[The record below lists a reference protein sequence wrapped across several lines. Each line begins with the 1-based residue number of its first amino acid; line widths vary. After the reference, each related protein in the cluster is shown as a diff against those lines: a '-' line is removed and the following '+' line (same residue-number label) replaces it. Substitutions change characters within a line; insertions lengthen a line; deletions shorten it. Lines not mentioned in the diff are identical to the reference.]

1 MSISFISSMKY
12 GAQMNM
18 SANTSLFTSA
28 SNSTT
33 LDLGGSDPTLE
44 LLKIE
49 GTLNA
54 AQAEA
59 LNKSLANKLNAVYK
73 PANIPVAAKF
83 NGGRN
88 TTAPQLID
96 YFNARTKNGA
106 KVYSDPEASFKLAVE
121 NFGNEESLQVIPSNG
136 MAVLTSTQISSSAS
150 AGYIDIGLIP
160 GKKNQ
165 YRASPGS
172 DSLQCIP
179 AFDKNGKTL
188 SCVVGGDFVIPI
200 CPGNVSTLLANPI
213 LSKTTRANNII
224 TTMRWHK

>member
-1 MSISFISSMKY
+1 MKY

-54 AQAEA
+54 AQVEA
-59 LNKSLANKLNAVYK
+59 LKKSLANKLNTVYK
-73 PANIPVAAKF
+73 PTNIPVAAKF

-96 YFNARTKNGA
+96 YINARTKNGA

-121 NFGNEESLQVIPSNG
+121 NFVNEKSLQVIPSNG
-136 MAVLTSTQISSSAS
+136 TAVLTSTQISSSAS
-150 AGYIDIGLIP
+150 TGYIDIGLIP
-160 GKKNQ
+160 GKNNQ

-200 CPGNVSTLLANPI
+200 CPGNVATLLANPI
-213 LSKTTRANNII
+213 LSKTTRTNNII

>member
-1 MSISFISSMKY
+1 MYFTQSSMKY
-12 GAQMNM
+12 GAQMNT

-54 AQAEA
+54 AQVEA
-59 LNKSLANKLNAVYK
+59 LKKLNTVYK
-73 PANIPVAAKF
+73 PATIPVAAKF

-96 YFNARTKNGA
+96 YINARTKNGV

-121 NFGNEESLQVIPSNG
+121 NFVNEKSLQVIPSNG
-136 MAVLTSTQISSSAS
+136 TAVLTSTQISSSAS

-160 GKKNQ
+160 GRNNQ
-165 YRASPGS
+165 YGASPGS

-200 CPGNVSTLLANPI
+200 CPGNVATLLANPI
-213 LSKTTRANNII
+213 LSKTTRTNNII

>member
-1 MSISFISSMKY
+1 MKY
-12 GAQMNM
+12 GAQMNT

-54 AQAEA
+54 AQVEA
-59 LNKSLANKLNAVYK
+59 LKKSLANKLNTVYK
-73 PANIPVAAKF
+73 PTNIPVAAKF

-96 YFNARTKNGA
+96 YINARTKNGA

-121 NFGNEESLQVIPSNG
+121 NFVNEKSLQVIPSNG
-136 MAVLTSTQISSSAS
+136 TAVLTSTQISSSAS

-160 GKKNQ
+160 GRNNQ
-165 YRASPGS
+165 YGASPGS

-200 CPGNVSTLLANPI
+200 CPGNVATLLANPI
-213 LSKTTRANNII
+213 LSKTTRTNNII